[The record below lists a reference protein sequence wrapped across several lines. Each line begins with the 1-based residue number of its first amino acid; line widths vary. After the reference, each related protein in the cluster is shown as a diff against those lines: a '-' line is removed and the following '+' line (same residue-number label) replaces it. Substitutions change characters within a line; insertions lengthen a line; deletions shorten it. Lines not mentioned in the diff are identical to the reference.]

1 MIRQMEREGLFMLM
15 EIYMKVIG
23 RMIKLKEEV
32 FMNIWMEPS
41 ILETGKKIDNMDME
55 LRLGLMELNMKEIM
69 NKEKSMGL
77 DLLNGLMAQFI

>member
-1 MIRQMEREGLFMLM
+1 
-15 EIYMKVIG
+15 
-23 RMIKLKEEV
+23 MIKLKEEV

-41 ILETGKKIDNMDME
+41 ILATGKKIDNMDME

-69 NKEKSMGL
+69 NKEKNMGL

>member
-1 MIRQMEREGLFMLM
+1 
-15 EIYMKVIG
+15 
-23 RMIKLKEEV
+23 MIKLKEEV